1 MPRPKDPC
9 PCGSEKPYGS
19 CCGAAEP
26 CDCGSGQPAGE
37 CCY

>member
-1 MPRPKDPC
+1 MPRLSDDC
-9 PCGSEKPYGS
+9 PCDSELPYGE

-26 CDCGSGQPAGE
+26 CDCGSGEKAGE